1 MPLLRR
7 DLFEYRTRINGVKE
21 LQGEF
26 EAQISKSYK
35 LRLAACN
42 MDR

>member
-1 MPLLRR
+1 MPLWRR
-7 DLFEYRTRINGVKE
+7 DSFEYRTRINGVKV